1 MTTVFKL
8 RLLNGDLNGLELI
21 LPEGEFTLG
30 EQGCDVLLPLSDGNI
45 VTLCVNEYQVMIQV
59 AEEVWINGAQHD
71 LHTPLPLLQSIEIAG
86 LVFVLGEQTDILS
99 GIKVTHRA
107 RFPLLVWLAIAIC
120 VPLSLLFVFYLV
132 NHSA

>member
-8 RLLNGDLNGLELI
+8 RLLNGDLNGRELI

-59 AEEVWINGAQHD
+59 AGRFGLMAYSTIY
-71 LHTPLPLLQSIEIAG
+71 TLPFHCCNRLKLPDWYS
-86 LVFVLGEQTDILS
+86 F
-99 GIKVTHRA
+99 
-107 RFPLLVWLAIAIC
+107 W
-120 VPLSLLFVFYLV
+120 V
-132 NHSA
+132 NKRIF